1 MAQAISSSWGLGGSG
16 LHEPCADRGR
26 KKPAH
31 GMNERSTV
39 SLRSLGGN
47 WRRRY
52 CRRPTACVWWQ
63 HRKFKRPA
71 RAREV
76 GRGVASTK
84 MLTDQSARPTQVE
97 QRSETVERERERV
110 FVTDV

>member
-16 LHEPCADRGR
+16 LHEPRAGRRR

-76 GRGVASTK
+76 EGGVRQHKNAHGPK
-84 MLTDQSARPTQVE
+84 ALDRPNQVE
-97 QRSETVERERERV
+97 QRSGGS
-110 FVTDV
+110 